1 MRLLLLSVCAGL
13 FAFTPP
19 IAAQSIAGEW
29 EATLHTPGGIRTVK
43 MIFEVHGDTV
53 TGTVKRPTGDV
64 HLTGTVKVNA
74 VKFSYTIDYNGNPLV
89 LTVTATVTGD
99 SMQGMV
105 DFGGVA
111 EDEFSA
117 KRSGSG
123 G

>member
-1 MRLLLLSVCAGL
+1 MKFLLLSVLAGL
-13 FAFTPP
+13 LAFTPP
-19 IAAQSIAGEW
+19 TAAQSIAGEW

-64 HLTGTVKVNA
+64 SLTGTVKANA